1 MAALRNKTAEKQKLC
16 AHLSAGLSNNLHN
29 YLLPD
34 GLAALLVCSQLVAG
48 WTLWASGHSVPVR
61 QNRAGDVADMPV
73 MLRGARVYGRAAELA
88 ACQRS
93 GSRSS
98 SWWCGWVLMRA
109 SKSRR

>member
-48 WTLWASGHSVPVR
+48 WTLWASGHS
-61 QNRAGDVADMPV
+61 
-73 MLRGARVYGRAAELA
+73 RGGSISLSLIVSEGWPSAQAE
-88 ACQRS
+88 
-93 GSRSS
+93 
-98 SWWCGWVLMRA
+98 V
-109 SKSRR
+109 